1 MIVACLAPDVKSYPG
16 VYLRNLDQQE
26 LVCPICQGRLHRHG
40 RKWRRVI
47 VGGEKYLIPLQR
59 TRCQGACRK
68 THLVLPDFLSP
79 YARHV
84 LPARQE
90 ATLALAVR
98 AGVERVSTAL
108 QVESEQVRRWSKRAS
123 QGLSRAVS
131 ALEAVGAQM
140 NPEGSPRLLR
150 TDQPP
155 LARLAQLCYR
165 ISPRPPAHTSLF
177 GLANI
182 LLAWW
187 GVRVWL

>member
-1 MIVACLAPDVKSYPG
+1 MIVACLAPDVKSYPE
-16 VYLRNLDQQE
+16 VYLQNLGNQE

-47 VGGEKYLIPLQR
+47 VGGEKHLIPLQR

-68 THLVLPDFLSP
+68 THLILPDFLSP

-90 ATLALAVR
+90 AALALAVH
-98 AGVERVSTAL
+98 AGVEQVATAL
-108 QVESEQVRRWSKRAS
+108 QVDPEQIRRWSKRDS
-123 QGLSRAVS
+123 RRLSRAVS
-131 ALEAVGAQM
+131 ALEAVAARLDPGR
-140 NPEGSPRLLR
+140 SPGLPPPG
-150 TDQPP
+150 QPL
-155 LARLAQLCYR
+155 LARLAQLCHR
-165 ISPRPPAHTSLF
+165 ISPRLPTHTSLF